1 MVKKKAQ
8 DQPNLS
14 ESVVEAKAQDVL
26 ELDEL
31 WSFVGNKKKKR
42 WVWIALC
49 RNTRQ
54 IVSFVI
60 GDRSA
65 KTCARLYNKIPQQY
79 KNCHSFSDYWE
90 AYASVFT
97 SSKHK
102 MVGKHSGQTNHVERF
117 NNTLRQRLGRFVRKS
132 LSFSKKDSFHHLVTK
147 LFIFDYNLS
156 LSVQR

>member
-31 WSFVGNKKKKR
+31 WSFVGKKQKKR

-79 KNCHSFSDYWE
+79 KNCRSFSDYWE

-102 MVGKHSGQTNHVERF
+102 MVGKDSGQT
-117 NNTLRQRLGRFVRKS
+117 
-132 LSFSKKDSFHHLVTK
+132 KDL
-147 LFIFDYNLS
+147 
-156 LSVQR
+156 

>member
-31 WSFVGNKKKKR
+31 WSFVAKKKRKR

-65 KTCARLYNKIPQQY
+65 KTCSRLYNK
-79 KNCHSFSDYWE
+79 
-90 AYASVFT
+90 
-97 SSKHK
+97 
-102 MVGKHSGQTNHVERF
+102 R
-117 NNTLRQRLGRFVRKS
+117 
-132 LSFSKKDSFHHLVTK
+132 
-147 LFIFDYNLS
+147 
-156 LSVQR
+156 